1 MVRIDN
7 SKPPMTFKEQ
17 IVDFVKTVRN
27 QKSALAFYILL
38 PVVVLYFIII
48 EENKIVRHTI
58 NYTAFGIDIVFIVI
72 PLVLVMYAVVQNVH
86 RYRESNPK

>member
-7 SKPPMTFKEQ
+7 SKPPITFKEQ

-27 QKSALAFYILL
+27 QRSALAFYILL
-38 PVVVLYFIII
+38 PVVAIYFIII
-48 EENKIVRHTI
+48 EENKIVHHTI
-58 NYTAFGIDIVFIVI
+58 NYTAIGIGIVFIVI
-72 PLVLVMYAVVQNVH
+72 LLVLAMYAEIQNVR